1 MGLAKEWEW
10 FYRINTQIG
19 LITFWSLLKLRNQSP
34 YPFKFNSR
42 QKYTTGTWEEG
53 KRKLHHTFVFAIYKA
68 TVEMWRKC
76 LSLLFLFFWVWIF
89 VHSKDPNVRTCSKVP
104 ACWWTS
110 ILFQGNRE
118 AVLAT
123 HIFGKVSVCCN
134 LILIATHIS
143 PAFINAKPQKCLEGP
158 ECSLFVLCIC
168 GILAASL

>member
-1 MGLAKEWEW
+1 MGLKKEWEW
-10 FYRINTQIG
+10 FYRINTKTG
-19 LITFWSLLKLRNQSP
+19 LITFFLSLLKSLHLTLL
-34 YPFKFNSR
+34 NSIA
-42 QKYTTGTWEEG
+42 G
-53 KRKLHHTFVFAIYKA
+53 KKIQLWHEKKGKGSCTVHLCLLYKA
-68 TVEMWRKC
+68 IVEIWRKC
-76 LSLLFLFFWVWIF
+76 LLLLFWLFWVWIF
-89 VHSKDPNVRTCSKVP
+89 AHSKDPNVRTYSEVP

-134 LILIATHIS
+134 LTLTAIHIS